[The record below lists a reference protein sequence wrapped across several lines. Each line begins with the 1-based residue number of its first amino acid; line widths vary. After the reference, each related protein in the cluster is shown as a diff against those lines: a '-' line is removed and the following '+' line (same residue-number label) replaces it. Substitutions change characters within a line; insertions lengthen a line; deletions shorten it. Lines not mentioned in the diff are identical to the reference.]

1 MIYNDCTLI
10 IYFLLVLSLVIE
22 QHINCYKV
30 DIINFYCS
38 CKNEKVEHIK
48 NNNWVWLV
56 ACLKRKQI
64 VWNSDHLFATAAMAF
79 GVTLGT
85 LCGTCGGTLVILMG
99 VGESVTTFLFTCRVR
114 GQTHVTAAVG
124 KHHGNGTEGQ

>member
-1 MIYNDCTLI
+1 
-10 IYFLLVLSLVIE
+10 
-22 QHINCYKV
+22 
-30 DIINFYCS
+30 
-38 CKNEKVEHIK
+38 
-48 NNNWVWLV
+48 
-56 ACLKRKQI
+56 
-64 VWNSDHLFATAAMAF
+64 MAF
-79 GVTLGT
+79 CVTLGT